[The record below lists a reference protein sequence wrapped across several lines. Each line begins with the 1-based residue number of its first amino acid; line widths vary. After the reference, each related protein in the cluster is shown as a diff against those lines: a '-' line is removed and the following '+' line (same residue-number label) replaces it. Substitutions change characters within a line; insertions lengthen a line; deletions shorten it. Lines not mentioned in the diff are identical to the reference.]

1 MLEYL
6 DIIKELN
13 KIDEAEKTT
22 GLNKAVMN
30 ANHAELK
37 GLMQETDKAQEE
49 FKKASDFAEHRLKF
63 KRIPYTFGIIA
74 IVALLLTFIRMFNK
88 NGVDISISNTLF
100 IVYFSTFIISFI
112 GYLVSD
118 KYIQDGIYRWK
129 SKRAD
134 FVQYQNNLILHY
146 LTTLVYG
153 YKLDLAMYKDI
164 YQKIYDVQEYLREND
179 KRGFNSFE
187 KAFKALNIDLSRYT
201 ESEEP
206 HIHLTD
212 LPDNPYDSVEKD
224 KKNE

>member
-13 KIDEAEKTT
+13 KIDDAEKTT
-22 GLNKAVMN
+22 GLIKAVMN
-30 ANHAELK
+30 AKHAELK
-37 GLMQETDKAQEE
+37 GLMQKTDEAHEDYN
-49 FKKASDFAEHRLKF
+49 KASDFAEHRFKF

-74 IVALLLTFIRMFNK
+74 IVALLLILTRMLNK
-88 NGVDISISNTLF
+88 NGVNIKVSNTLF

-112 GYLVSD
+112 GYLVSA
-118 KYIQDGIYRWK
+118 KYIQDGINHWK
-129 SKRAD
+129 AKRAD
-134 FVQYQNNLILHY
+134 FVQCQNNLILHY

-164 YQKIYDVQEYLREND
+164 YQKIYDVQEYLHEND

-187 KAFKALNIDLSRYT
+187 KAFKALDIDISKYT

-206 HIHLTD
+206 HIQLMD

>member
-1 MLEYL
+1 MLTYL

-13 KIDEAEKTT
+13 KIDDAEKTI
-22 GLNKAVMN
+22 GLNNAVMN

-37 GLMQETDKAQEE
+37 GLMQKTDEAHEE
-49 FKKASDFAEHRLKF
+49 YNKASDFAEHRFKF
-63 KRIPYTFGIIA
+63 ERIPYTFGIIA
-74 IVALLLTFIRMFNK
+74 IVALLLILTRMLNK
-88 NGVDISISNTLF
+88 NGVNIKVSNTLF

-112 GYLVSD
+112 GYLVSA
-118 KYIQDGIYRWK
+118 KYIQDGIDHWK

-134 FVQYQNNLILHY
+134 FVQCQNNLILHY

-153 YKLDLAMYKDI
+153 YKLDLTMYRDI

-187 KAFKALNIDLSRYT
+187 KAFKALDIDLSKYT

-206 HIHLTD
+206 HIQLMD

-224 KKNE
+224 KK

>member
-22 GLNKAVMN
+22 GLNRAVMN
-30 ANHAELK
+30 ARHAELK
-37 GLMQETDKAQEE
+37 GLMQETDKAQKE
-49 FKKASDFAEHRLKF
+49 FNKASDFAEHRLKF
-63 KRIPYTFGIIA
+63 KLIPYTFGIIA
-74 IVALLLTFIRMFNK
+74 IVALLLTFIRIFNK
-88 NGVDISISNTLF
+88 NDANINVSDTLF
-100 IVYFSTFIISFI
+100 IAYLSTFIISFI

-134 FVQYQNNLILHY
+134 FVKCQNNLILHY

-153 YKLDLAMYKDI
+153 YKLDLTMYKDI

-187 KAFKALNIDLSRYT
+187 KAFKALDIDLSRYT